1 METLHSLSRRDF
13 LRNAS
18 IGAGTLA
25 FGSVLSSFA
34 SNPDKKLGI
43 ALVGLGYYSTGQL
56 APALQHTKN
65 CYLAG
70 IVTGHP
76 AKAEAWKKQYNI
88 PDKNIYNY
96 QTYDEIKNNPDIDII
111 YVVLPVSMHR
121 EYTIRGAQAG
131 KHMICEKPMALNAK
145 DCEDMIAACK
155 KANRLLSIG
164 YRLHFEPHNME
175 IMRLGQMQVYGK
187 VTSIDTGNGFTYRGD
202 PNAWRLKKAMAG
214 GGGLMDMGIYSI
226 QGTRYTLGQEPNAVK
241 ARQEKTRP
249 DFFKEVDETVFWEL
263 EFPGGFI
270 AHGKSSYNH
279 DWSYLH
285 VEAQHGKFGLE
296 PAFGYGELDGYTS
309 KGPMNLP
316 NIIQQA
322 AQMDDFAECVRQ
334 NKQSR
339 VPGEEGLKDMRVV
352 DAIYRSLD
360 SGKKEK
366 IG

>member
-1 METLHSLSRRDF
+1 MKTLNQFSRRDF
-13 LRNAS
+13 IRISSLG
-18 IGAGTLA
+18 IGALTLGNALSA
-25 FGSVLSSFA
+25 FTLKDG
-34 SNPDKKLGI
+34 KKLGI
-43 ALVGLGYYSTGQL
+43 ALVGLGNYSTGQL

-96 QTYDEIKNNPDIDII
+96 ETFDQVKDNPDIDII
-111 YVVLPVSMHR
+111 YVVLPVSMHK
-121 EYTIRGAQAG
+121 EYTIRAAQAG
-131 KHMICEKPMALNAK
+131 KHVICEKPMALNAQE
-145 DCEDMIAACK
+145 CRDMIDACK
-155 KANRLLSIG
+155 KARRLLSIG

-175 IMRLGQMQVYGK
+175 IMRLGQKHVYGK
-187 VTSIDTGNGFTYRGD
+187 VTSIDTGNGFTYNGD

-226 QGTRYTLGQEPNAVK
+226 QGTRYTLGQEPIAVK
-241 ARQEKTRP
+241 ATQEKKRP

-263 EFPGGFI
+263 EFPGGFM
-270 AHGKSSYNH
+270 ATGKSSYNN

-285 VEAQHGKFGLE
+285 VEAERGKFGLG
-296 PAFGYGELDGYTS
+296 PAFGYGEIDGYTS
-309 KGPMNLP
+309 AGPMKLP
-316 NIIQQA
+316 QIIHQA
-322 AQMDDFAECVRQ
+322 AQMDDFAECVWH

-339 VPGEEGLKDMRVV
+339 VPGEEGLKDMRIV

-360 SGKKEK
+360 SGKKET
-366 IG
+366 I